1 MKQIRNDSEIDNQYS
16 KMASIK
22 TAYEAGIQSKVD
34 IAKKHGISPVTLWR
48 HAQKGNW
55 SYGKMREDVLESMSE
70 EALKRLG
77 KLTGSIIEEHVMLL
91 SGLRQ
96 QILTATDTSEIKRMS
111 TQVDA
116 LVKCI
121 KGERTALGLPN
132 HIVGMSTEGG
142 EVIL

>member
-1 MKQIRNDSEIDNQYS
+1 MNQHS
-16 KMASIK
+16 DLSLLKAD
-22 TAYEAGIQSKVD
+22 YETGIQSKVE
-34 IAKKHGISPVTLWR
+34 IAKKHGISSVTLWR
-48 HAQKGNW
+48 HANKGNW
-55 SYGKMREDVLESMSE
+55 SYGRLREEVLESMSE

-91 SGLRQ
+91 SGLRK

-111 TQVDA
+111 SQVDA

-132 HIVGMSTEGG
+132 QIVGMPTEGG

>member
-1 MKQIRNDSEIDNQYS
+1 
-16 KMASIK
+16 
-22 TAYEAGIQSKVD
+22 
-34 IAKKHGISPVTLWR
+34 
-48 HAQKGNW
+48 
-55 SYGKMREDVLESMSE
+55 MREDVLESMSE

-91 SGLRQ
+91 SRMRK
-96 QILTATDTSEIKRMS
+96 QILTVTDTSEIKRMS

-132 HIVGMSTEGG
+132 HIVGMTTKSAET
-142 EVIL
+142 IL

>member
-1 MKQIRNDSEIDNQYS
+1 MKQICNVSEIDNQYS
-16 KMASIK
+16 KIASIK
-22 TAYEAGIQSKVD
+22 MDYEAGIQSKAD
-34 IAKKHGISPVTLWR
+34 ISKKHCISPVTLWR

-55 SYGKMREDVLESMSE
+55 SYGKMREDVLELMSK

-132 HIVGMSTEGG
+132 HIVGMTSEGG
-142 EVIL
+142 EDIL

>member
-1 MKQIRNDSEIDNQYS
+1 MKAD
-16 KMASIK
+16 
-22 TAYEAGIQSKVD
+22 YEAGIQSKLD
-34 IAKKHGISPVTLWR
+34 IAMKHGISPVTLWR
-48 HAQKGNW
+48 HANKGNW
-55 SYGKMREDVLESMSE
+55 SYGRMREDVLESMSE

-91 SGLRQ
+91 SGLRK
-96 QILTATDTSEIKRMS
+96 QILTATDRSEIKRMS

-132 HIVGMSTEGG
+132 HIVGMTTEGG

>member
-1 MKQIRNDSEIDNQYS
+1 MNQHS
-16 KMASIK
+16 DLSLLKAD
-22 TAYEAGIQSKVD
+22 YEAGIQSKVD

-48 HAQKGNW
+48 HANKGNW
-55 SYGKMREDVLESMSE
+55 SYGRMREDVLESMSE

-96 QILTATDTSEIKRMS
+96 QILTATDSSEIKRMS

-132 HIVGMSTEGG
+132 HIVGMTTEGG

>member
-1 MKQIRNDSEIDNQYS
+1 MNQHS
-16 KMASIK
+16 DLSLLKAD
-22 TAYEAGIQSKVD
+22 YEAGIQSKVN
-34 IAKKHGISPVTLWR
+34 IAKKHGISSVTLWR
-48 HAQKGNW
+48 HANKGNW
-55 SYGKMREDVLESMSE
+55 SYGRMREDVLESMSE

-91 SGLRQ
+91 SGLRK

-132 HIVGMSTEGG
+132 HIVGMASEGG

>member
-1 MKQIRNDSEIDNQYS
+1 MNQHS
-16 KMASIK
+16 DLSLLKAD
-22 TAYEAGIQSKVD
+22 YEVGIQSKVD
-34 IAKKHGISPVTLWR
+34 IAKKHGISSVTLWR
-48 HAQKGNW
+48 HANKGNW
-55 SYGKMREDVLESMSE
+55 SYGKLREDVLESMSE
-70 EALKRLG
+70 EVLKRLG

-91 SGLRQ
+91 SGLRK

-132 HIVGMSTEGG
+132 HIVGMTTEGG

>member
-1 MKQIRNDSEIDNQYS
+1 MKSAYISQLKLKAD
-16 KMASIK
+16 
-22 TAYEAGIQSKVD
+22 YEAGIQSKVD

-48 HAQKGNW
+48 HASKGNW
-55 SYGKMREDVLESMSE
+55 SYGRLREEVLESMSE

-91 SGLRQ
+91 SALRQ

-111 TQVDA
+111 SQVDA

-132 HIVGMSTEGG
+132 HIVGMTTDGG
-142 EVIL
+142 EVILLTPP

>member
-1 MKQIRNDSEIDNQYS
+1 MNQHS
-16 KMASIK
+16 DLSLLKAD
-22 TAYEAGIQSKVD
+22 YEAGIQSKVN
-34 IAKKHGISPVTLWR
+34 IAKKHGISSVTLWR

-55 SYGKMREDVLESMSE
+55 SYGRMREDVLESMSE
-70 EALKRLG
+70 EAIKRLG

-91 SGLRQ
+91 SGLRK

-132 HIVGMSTEGG
+132 HIVGMTTEGG
-142 EVIL
+142 GVIL

>member
-1 MKQIRNDSEIDNQYS
+1 MKSAYISQLKLKAD
-16 KMASIK
+16 
-22 TAYEAGIQSKVD
+22 YEAGIQSKVD

-48 HAQKGNW
+48 HANKGNW
-55 SYGKMREDVLESMSE
+55 SYGRLREEVLESMSK

-91 SGLRQ
+91 SGLRK

-132 HIVGMSTEGG
+132 HIVGMTTDGG

>member
-1 MKQIRNDSEIDNQYS
+1 MNQHS
-16 KMASIK
+16 DLSLLKAD
-22 TAYEAGIQSKVD
+22 YEAGIQSKVD
-34 IAKKHGISPVTLWR
+34 IAKKHGISSVTLWR
-48 HAQKGNW
+48 HANKGNW
-55 SYGKMREDVLESMSE
+55 SYGRMREDVLESMSE

-91 SGLRQ
+91 SGLRN

-116 LVKCI
+116 LMKCI

-132 HIVGMSTEGG
+132 HIVGMTTEGG

>member
-1 MKQIRNDSEIDNQYS
+1 MNQHS
-16 KMASIK
+16 DLSLLKAD
-22 TAYEAGIQSKVD
+22 YEAGIQSKVD

-48 HAQKGNW
+48 HANKGNW
-55 SYGKMREDVLESMSE
+55 SYGRLREDVLESMSQ

-91 SGLRQ
+91 SALRQ
-96 QILTATDTSEIKRMS
+96 QILTATDPSEIKRMS

-132 HIVGMSTEGG
+132 HIVGMTTEAG

>member
-1 MKQIRNDSEIDNQYS
+1 MNQHS
-16 KMASIK
+16 DLSLLKAD
-22 TAYEAGIQSKVD
+22 YEAGIQSKVD
-34 IAKKHGISPVTLWR
+34 IAKKHGISSVTLWR
-48 HAQKGNW
+48 HANKGNW
-55 SYGKMREDVLESMSE
+55 SYGRLREDVLESMSE

-91 SGLRQ
+91 SGLRK

-132 HIVGMSTEGG
+132 HIVGMTTEGG

>member
-1 MKQIRNDSEIDNQYS
+1 MNQHS
-16 KMASIK
+16 DLSLLKAD
-22 TAYEAGIQSKVD
+22 YEAGIQSKVD
-34 IAKKHGISPVTLWR
+34 IAKKHEISPVTLWR

-55 SYGKMREDVLESMSE
+55 SYGRMREDVLESMSE

-91 SGLRQ
+91 SGLRK

-132 HIVGMSTEGG
+132 HIVGMTTEGG